1 MHPTRRQILGALLGS
16 AAATVSAPLFAQAWP
31 ARPIRLIVPFGP
43 GSATDT
49 LARTI
54 SEPLSRALKQP
65 IVLEHKPG
73 ANTTIATNQV
83 AKATPD
89 GYTFGLLTNSGLAAS
104 PGGLTE
110 GVTYD
115 PVKEL
120 AYITTVASVDYVMVA
135 HPSLN
140 VSTLRQVV
148 DHVKANPGKLSY
160 GSGNTGGISYM
171 GWFVR
176 ANGLDIAHAQYK
188 SVPPAMVDLV
198 AGHVQLMV
206 ADAGSAAPQIQAGK
220 VRAIAVTTPKR
231 HPLLPDVPTFVESGF
246 PQPPD
251 FSGWWAMTAPAGTP
265 NEILD
270 RINTELVP
278 ILKQPEIVAS
288 LLRAG
293 IVANPS
299 TREAATRYQRDQLA
313 EWTKMIKETGLK
325 AQ

>member
-16 AAATVSAPLFAQAWP
+16 AAATASAPLFAQAWP

-120 AYITTVASVDYVMVA
+120 VYITTVASVDYVMVA

-293 IVANPS
+293 ILAKPS

>member
-1 MHPTRRQILGALLGS
+1 MQPTRRQVLGTLIGS
-16 AAATVSAPLFAQAWP
+16 AAAAVSAPLFAQAWP
-31 ARPIRLIVPFGP
+31 ARPIRLILPFGP

-65 IVLEHKPG
+65 IVIEHKPG

-120 AYITTVASVDYVMVA
+120 AYITTVASVDYVLVA

-140 VSTLRQVV
+140 VTTLRQVV

-171 GWFVR
+171 GYFVKS
-176 ANGLDIAHAQYK
+176 NGLDIAHAQYK

-220 VRAIAVTTPKR
+220 IRAIAVTTPKR

-246 PQPPD
+246 PAPPD

-265 NEILD
+265 SEILD
-270 RINTELVP
+270 RINAELVP
-278 ILKQPEIVAS
+278 ILKQPEIVAT

-299 TREAATRYQRDQLA
+299 TREAAARYQRDQLA
-313 EWTKMIKETGLK
+313 VWTKMIKETGLK